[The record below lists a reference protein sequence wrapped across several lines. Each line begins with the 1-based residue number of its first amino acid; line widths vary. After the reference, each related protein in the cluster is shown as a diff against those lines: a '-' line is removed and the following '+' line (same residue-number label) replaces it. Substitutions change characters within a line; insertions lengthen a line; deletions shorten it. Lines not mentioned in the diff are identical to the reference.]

1 MKKKLKI
8 YSTLFVVALIVL
20 LVSHS
25 VRFEGYTWYQGGM
38 DTLKFVDNAP
48 EFYTSDTT
56 YHEGGQGIHTVYHPT
71 MKYKVYVKPKMPR
84 DNQMLISTAK
94 WSGQKKQEM
103 QTYRVTMQKV
113 ILETPVKE
121 EVFFIN
127 LPIIVAIVSG
137 VLTAVVTIWIL
148 CLVFKLVRRIR
159 RGEVFVAQV
168 SKYLEI
174 TGYLLSALYL
184 IQWIASYALA
194 QYCIHNIQLADYY
207 IVYENDTN
215 SMYLLTGLVLMI
227 ISQIIL
233 LGKEM
238 KEEQDLTI

>member
-20 LVSHS
+20 LVSHA
-25 VRFEGYTWYQGGM
+25 VRYEGYTWYQGDKDSLM
-38 DTLKFVDNAP
+38 FVDDAP

-56 YHEGGQGIHTVYHPT
+56 FHEGGQSVHTVYHPT
-71 MKYKVYVKPKMPR
+71 MSYKVYVRPKMPR
-84 DNQMLISTAK
+84 DNQTLISRAK
-94 WSGQKKQEM
+94 WAGPEKQEM

-113 ILETPVKE
+113 KLETPVKKE
-121 EVFFIN
+121 GFFIN
-127 LPIIVAIVSG
+127 FPLIVAIVFG
-137 VLTAVVTIWIL
+137 DLTAVVTIWIL
-148 CLVFKLVRRIR
+148 WLVFKLVRRIR

-184 IQWIASYALA
+184 IQSIAEYALT
-194 QYCIHNIQLADYY
+194 QYCIHNIQLADYH

-215 SMYLLTGLVLMI
+215 SMYLLTGLALMI

-233 LGKEM
+233 MGKEM
-238 KEEQDLTI
+238 KEEQELTI